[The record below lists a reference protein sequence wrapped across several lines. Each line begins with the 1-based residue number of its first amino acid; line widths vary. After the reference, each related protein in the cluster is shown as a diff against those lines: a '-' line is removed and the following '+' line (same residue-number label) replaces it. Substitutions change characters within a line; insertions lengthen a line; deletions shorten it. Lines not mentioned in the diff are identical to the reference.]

1 MTFIRRA
8 GAGWAGLLALL
19 SASTAAVAS
28 TGTDV
33 ARDALGGQSAF
44 SSDRA
49 GPVAAEPWWR
59 SFNDAALDTLIT
71 RALHDSP
78 DVAAQVALAEQ
89 ARMNGTTALSGLM
102 PQVSFDASVSG
113 SPTDALGF
121 QFGGFGGPRSVDVLV
136 GMDTLQDLNGD
147 GIPDV
152 ALNPQYQTI
161 EIETDD
167 SDVSDV
173 TWNGSARL
181 NAVWNL
187 DVFGNQVQTW
197 QASRHAA
204 KASLGDRDAVALTVA
219 TTVSGAWYDLILS
232 RARLD
237 VVQQQLQANEQLME
251 IIQLRYEA
259 GTASGLEVLQQKQ
272 QLASTQALVPAADH
286 GIRRTAYRLA
296 VLLGTRPAE
305 LADSL
310 TAPNRL
316 PAVPPTPSIGTPSD
330 LVRNRPDVMAAVA
343 RVDSAVA
350 NRKGSWR
357 DALPTLGVS
366 ANAGWQYFSQGEWD
380 STDIWG
386 VGANASVPLFNGG
399 RVYSQGKA
407 AAAGERA
414 AVEAARR
421 AVLVAVQEVED
432 ALLFEDQ
439 AQAELVANEVRREA
453 ARLAYEDARERYV
466 NGLTDLTTV
475 LTTQSAWQTAELS
488 LLNAQRTCLTA
499 RITLHDALGGPWT
512 RSIASIGEAP

>member
-1 MTFIRRA
+1 M
-8 GAGWAGLLALL
+8 L
-19 SASTAAVAS
+19 SASTPAIAS

-33 ARDALGGQSAF
+33 ARDALGGQAAF

-49 GPVAAEPWWR
+49 GPVAAQPWWR

-71 RALHDSP
+71 RALNDSP

-259 GTASGLEVLQQKQ
+259 GTASGLEVLQQRQ
-272 QLASTQALVPAADH
+272 QL
-286 GIRRTAYRLA
+286 
-296 VLLGTRPAE
+296 
-305 LADSL
+305 
-310 TAPNRL
+310 
-316 PAVPPTPSIGTPSD
+316 
-330 LVRNRPDVMAAVA
+330 
-343 RVDSAVA
+343 
-350 NRKGSWR
+350 
-357 DALPTLGVS
+357 
-366 ANAGWQYFSQGEWD
+366 
-380 STDIWG
+380 
-386 VGANASVPLFNGG
+386 
-399 RVYSQGKA
+399 
-407 AAAGERA
+407 
-414 AVEAARR
+414 
-421 AVLVAVQEVED
+421 
-432 ALLFEDQ
+432 
-439 AQAELVANEVRREA
+439 
-453 ARLAYEDARERYV
+453 
-466 NGLTDLTTV
+466 
-475 LTTQSAWQTAELS
+475 
-488 LLNAQRTCLTA
+488 
-499 RITLHDALGGPWT
+499 
-512 RSIASIGEAP
+512 